1 MIQEFVD
8 KWNTSARAVVRAQVS
23 QKHVTSY
30 GELVR
35 MVVAALAEGSEYGG
49 MDASK
54 IHQIDDGD
62 YQGTLLFIIPE
73 ACYQPSTYWSVKV
86 SYGSC
91 SGCDT
96 LQRIHSYD
104 DETPTE
110 QQVADYMS
118 LALHIVQWL
127 KEI

>member
-8 KWNTSARAVVRAQVS
+8 KWNNGASAAVRAQIA

-30 GELVR
+30 TELVR
-35 MVVAALAEGSEYGG
+35 MVVEALAEGSEYGG

-62 YQGTLLFIIPE
+62 YQGTLLFVIPE
-73 ACYQPSTYWSVKV
+73 NTYQPSTYWAVKV
-86 SYGSC
+86 YYGSC

-96 LQRIHSYD
+96 LQAIHSYN
-104 DETPTE
+104 DEPPR
-110 QQVADYMS
+110 S
-118 LALHIVQWL
+118 RSKI
-127 KEI
+127 I